1 MNMGFSRTKEDDVQ
15 RISTLVFITNFP
27 DNVGAKD
34 LWNACKQYGYVVDA
48 FIPNKKSKAGK
59 KFGFVRFINVFD
71 VDRLVNNLCTVW
83 IGSHRIHANIA
94 KFHRQKGVNSNS
106 ASSQGNVPRDSSNG
120 VKRDSEYRNNSKSY
134 AYVAKGG
141 TNEIE
146 ETESKPVLVL
156 DDSCVNSQDFS
167 CCLNGKIKEFDALAN
182 LKVVLENEGFNDISL
197 KYLGGMWVMI
207 VFKTLEV
214 KNKFSSCAGV
224 KSWFSQLIQA
234 SNDFLIDGRVTWVNI
249 EGVPLKVWNDNTF
262 KRIAAKWGSLLTM
275 ENSEEDNLHSKRLCV
290 YTKGVHAICES
301 FKILFQGKVYW
312 LRAREIPGWNPDFEV
327 KSDDSSDLD
336 EDRSVGEFKDDFDGS
351 GDSDEERHEGE
362 VKEMQGE
369 NEVSMVP
376 ETDEQVPILTSGAVI
391 GSSDNNGA
399 QSEDPF
405 NIYSLLN
412 KNKVDDQKVSNSK
425 ESLKYPPG
433 FTPCDTVEDHDL
445 SSNQRAKKVGME
457 SAGSGHVRKNEIL
470 RTGGSLLTVME
481 ELIKVGQT
489 MGFNMEG
496 CTKNI
501 EEIIESQGVD
511 GVFR

>member
-1 MNMGFSRTKEDDVQ
+1 MGFSRTKEDDVQ
-15 RISTLVFITNFP
+15 RISTSVFVTNFP

-59 KFGFVRFINVFD
+59 KFGFVPFINVFD

-156 DDSCVNSQDFS
+156 DDS
-167 CCLNGKIKEFDALAN
+167 IKEFDALAN

-290 YTKGVHAICES
+290 YTKGVHAI
-301 FKILFQGKVYW
+301 L
-312 LRAREIPGWNPDFEV
+312 
-327 KSDDSSDLD
+327 KSDDSSDSD

-376 ETDEQVPILTSGAVI
+376 ETDEQVPNLTSGADI

-412 KNKVDDQKVSNSK
+412 KNKVDDQK
-425 ESLKYPPG
+425 
-433 FTPCDTVEDHDL
+433 
-445 SSNQRAKKVGME
+445 RAKKVGME

-470 RTGGSLLTVME
+470 RTCGSLLTVMK

-489 MGFNMEG
+489 IGFNMEG

-511 GVFR
+511 GVFL